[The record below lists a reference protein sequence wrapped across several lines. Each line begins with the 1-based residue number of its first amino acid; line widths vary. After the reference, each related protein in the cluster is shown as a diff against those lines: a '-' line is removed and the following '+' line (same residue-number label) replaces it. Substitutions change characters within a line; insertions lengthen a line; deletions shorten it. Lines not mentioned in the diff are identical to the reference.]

1 MAKLIILLIKAKYDF
16 IWCAYSQFSLRQD
29 FPKYNILLN

>member
-16 IWCAYSQFSLRQD
+16 IWCAYSEFSLRKD
-29 FPKYNILLN
+29 FPNYIILLN